1 MLSLLRSLL
10 SSCLFC
16 CEYSVASWE
25 KDRIRWVLKFP
36 SVRVRDILKAVSYP
50 WIMGWVSSWNHY
62 KPHSSWL
69 QAEAGNPGFNNFLS
83 QCWLWPHWWLGCPA
97 CLCKPGD
104 VCLQSTG
111 SQVGSLK
118 LLMVCGLDLIV
129 RLHWHT
135 LLSSTRIDSGR
146 QWGQCPSRRTQPRV
160 SADSLL
166 CCETPQSLWGLQADT
181 GRKKCALLLFVLP
194 VGESRGENK
203 PAHTHLL
210 ASTVLFFCTGSL
222 LFLRQCFGPFF
233 LTSSQFDNCFIKR
246 FQGSGET
253 PRVVASPGPGCSW
266 DLCFA

>member
-118 LLMVCGLDLIV
+118 LDGLWSWSDCQATLTHPAQLHQDWQRAAVGAVSQQTYTARGFSRLTTMLWNPPKLVRPVGRHRKEKVCTPFVCSPYWGESG
-129 RLHWHT
+129 REQTRTHT
-135 LLSSTRIDSGR
+135 LTCQHCTFLLH
-146 QWGQCPSRRTQPRV
+146 RV
-160 SADSLL
+160 
-166 CCETPQSLWGLQADT
+166 
-181 GRKKCALLLFVLP
+181 FVVP
-194 VGESRGENK
+194 
-203 PAHTHLL
+203 
-210 ASTVLFFCTGSL
+210 
-222 LFLRQCFGPFF
+222 
-233 LTSSQFDNCFIKR
+233 
-246 FQGSGET
+246 
-253 PRVVASPGPGCSW
+253 
-266 DLCFA
+266 